1 MIIWTNLNDLFY
13 IFDSIIH
20 SMMNRILTH
29 SQIQHIIRRIAYQIY
44 ETNVDE
50 KEIIVAG
57 INGGGMNF
65 AKKIATVLKNITDAE
80 IVLCKVEMDKKDP
93 LDSGVRTSLPEN
105 EYRDKSVVLID
116 DVLNSGT
123 TLIYGVH
130 HFLKTPIK
138 QLKTA
143 VLVNRNHKK
152 YPVKADYKG
161 ISLSTS
167 LQEHVNVLFEPKKNR
182 VFLD

>member
-1 MIIWTNLNDLFY
+1 MQHI
-13 IFDSIIH
+13 
-20 SMMNRILTH
+20 ILTH
-29 SQIQHIIRRIAYQIY
+29 QEIQHKIKRIAYQIY
-44 ETNVDE
+44 EANVDE
-50 KEIIVAG
+50 EEIIIAG
-57 INGGGMNF
+57 IAGGGLNF
-65 AKKIATVLKNITDAE
+65 ATRIEQVLKKITSAKIT
-80 IVLCKVEMDKKDP
+80 ICNVSMDKTNP
-93 LDSGVRTSLPEN
+93 LSTGVQTSLPEAA
-105 EYRDKSVVLID
+105 YAHKSIVLVD

-130 HFLKTPIK
+130 HFLRVPLK

-167 LQEHVNVLFEPKKNR
+167 LHEKVKVEFKAKND
-182 VFLD
+182 VVYLL

>member
-1 MIIWTNLNDLFY
+1 MQNK
-13 IFDSIIH
+13 
-20 SMMNRILTH
+20 ILSH
-29 SQIQHIIRRIAYQIY
+29 EQIAHKIRRMSYQIY
-44 ETNVDE
+44 EANVDE
-50 KEIIVAG
+50 TEIVIAG
-57 INGGGMNF
+57 IDGGGLSF
-65 AKKIATVLKNITDAE
+65 AKKIQTVLQDITKANI
-80 IVLCKVEMDKKDP
+80 ILCKVSMDKSNP
-93 LDSGVRTSLPEN
+93 LKSGVQTSITEEVYKN
-105 EYRDKSVVLID
+105 KSVVLVD

-130 HFLKTPIK
+130 HFLKTPLK

-167 LQEHVNVLFEPKKNR
+167 LLEHVKVAFKSKNNS
-182 VFLD
+182 VYLAE